1 MNLIYKK
8 QDAINENQNEN
19 IQKVKNNNKINNKNI
34 RPQTSLNQNNKT
46 NNINHHNIPKTSS
59 KNLVDNQFPTFE
71 MDDENIN
78 LDKVN
83 EILNNINQN
92 FKIK

>member
-1 MNLIYKK
+1 MKIHYLN
-8 QDAINENQNEN
+8 
-19 IQKVKNNNKINNKNI
+19 KVKNNNKINNKNK
-34 RPQTSLNQNNKT
+34 RPQTSLNQNNKR
-46 NNINHHNIPKTSS
+46 NNINHHNIPKKNN